1 MGIVGLCGRYGLLVS
16 LCVAYFLFF
25 FKFLCRKGYGRG
37 GGDVSFLCIYLD
49 LFVTKEVLKKRTVHF

>member
-25 FKFLCRKGYGRG
+25 FFLNSFAGRG
-37 GGDVSFLCIYLD
+37 MGEGVETYRFYAYTWTCL
-49 LFVTKEVLKKRTVHF
+49 